1 MYDRLDFGNLPPF
14 VSRIGLS
21 LGGKNFLVTYLEGN
35 TYDVMFS
42 LDGDWILKS

>member
-1 MYDRLDFGNLPPF
+1 MYDRLDFGNLPSF
-14 VSRIGLS
+14 VLRIGLS